1 MFLVADP
8 NSILVVRSATTT
20 YETFNIA
27 FERELEADDG
37 HFTATTL
44 VAERGQR
51 YDEFVTAMATRP
63 KVVLLVDRWPVILY
77 RRWVKEHLPVGQD
90 PPPTVLV
97 YNVQIDRDIQRLDN
111 VTGIRFNIPAV
122 TGIINLRSISPGIK
136 RVGVLYRPIL
146 ETQFQREKKLA
157 DREGIELIGHPIP
170 LKPSVNE
177 VKAGLRAL
185 KRAKADA
192 FWLFNDPHMLTADLL
207 SQAWIPRVKQY
218 RIPVIVGVDSLMG
231 RVKLGN
237 LAIFPDI
244 EGLAS
249 QAYQIMIDLEDNQW
263 QAADI
268 PVQHPLSVKKY
279 FNRANWPRRMF
290 INDTILN
297 SEFDAIISLE

>member
-37 HFTATTL
+37 HFSAKTL

-51 YDEFVTAMATRP
+51 YDEFVAAMAAQP
-63 KVVLLVDRWPVILY
+63 KVVLLVDRWPVTLY
-77 RRWVKEHLPVGQD
+77 RRWLKEHLPPGQA

-97 YNVQIDRDIQRLDN
+97 YNVQIDRDLKRLNN

-157 DREGIELIGHPIP
+157 EREGIELIGHAIP
-170 LKPSVNE
+170 LQPKVNE

-185 KRAKADA
+185 KRAKVDA

-249 QAYQIMIDLEDNQW
+249 QTYQIMIDLEDNQW
-263 QAADI
+263 HAGDI

>member
-37 HFTATTL
+37 HFAATTL
-44 VAERGQR
+44 VVERGQR

-63 KVVLLVDRWPVILY
+63 KVVLLVDRWPVTLY
-77 RRWVKEHLPVGQD
+77 RRWLKEHLPAGER
-90 PPPTVLV
+90 PPPAVLV
-97 YNVQIDRDIQRLDN
+97 YNVQIDRDLKRLTN
-111 VTGIRFNIPAV
+111 VTGIRYNIPAV

-146 ETQFQREKKLA
+146 EAQFQSEKKLA
-157 DREGIELIGHPIP
+157 EREGIELIGHPIP
-170 LKPSVNE
+170 LQPSVNE
-177 VKAGLRAL
+177 IRVGLRAL
-185 KRAKADA
+185 KRAKVDA

-207 SQAWIPRVKQY
+207 SEAWIPRIKQY

-244 EGLAS
+244 EGLAG
-249 QAYQIMIDLEDNQW
+249 QTYQIMIDLEDNQW
-263 QAADI
+263 QAGEI

-290 INDTILN
+290 INDSILN